1 MQILLK
7 SACII
12 RMHSYARF
20 HSKFLLH
27 HQKLCR
33 FFDLCLSLSLLF
45 ASNSQ
50 FSIASFICKIFFV
63 LLIYQFKTNHRLLL
77 QISPSSNNGNKK
89 RQPRKLSCNNKHTMV
104 SGWRNDNIRSKK
116 SETIHSKSLLHMMI
130 IITQKQYEIWEAIVI

>member
-1 MQILLK
+1 MHVLSECIVMLAFIQNSYYIIK
-7 SACII
+7 SYVVSLI
-12 RMHSYARF
+12 F
-20 HSKFLLH
+20 V
-27 HQKLCR
+27 
-33 FFDLCLSLSLLF
+33 SLSLLF